1 MRCRALH
8 PVATTPGAI
17 RKAALV
23 APIVAFIFM
32 FPHRVARRARRS
44 SRFICGMSI
53 RCLSVRRICKESEYL
68 LLYSRSV
75 PPHRSHSMTISTILL
90 AACITGMSLSA
101 VAATTTYKV
110 DPEHTY
116 PSFEADH
123 LGGLSTWRGKFNHSS
138 GTITL
143 DKAAGTGTVEIVVD
157 MSSADFGHDVLNR
170 SMQGEE
176 MFEADKYPQAIYK
189 GRLAGFVDGK
199 PTRVVGDLT
208 LHGITRPLT
217 LQIDAFKCM
226 PHPMLK
232 REVCGADA
240 LATFKRDDFG
250 MTAGKDYGF
259 SMDVALRIQV
269 EAIQAEPAQAVK

>member
-1 MRCRALH
+1 
-8 PVATTPGAI
+8 
-17 RKAALV
+17 
-23 APIVAFIFM
+23 
-32 FPHRVARRARRS
+32 
-44 SRFICGMSI
+44 
-53 RCLSVRRICKESEYL
+53 
-68 LLYSRSV
+68 
-75 PPHRSHSMTISTILL
+75 MTFSKSLL
-90 AACITGMSLSA
+90 AACIAGLSLPA
-101 VAATTTYKV
+101 TAATITYKV

-123 LGGLSTWRGKFNHSS
+123 LGGLSTWRGKFNHTS

-143 DKAAGTGTVEIVVD
+143 DKSARSGDVAITVD
-157 MSSADFGHDVLNR
+157 MTSADFGLDALNTA
-170 SMQGEE
+170 MQGKE
-176 MFEADKYPQAIYK
+176 MFEADKYPRATYK
-189 GRLAGFVDGK
+189 GRLVDFVDGR

-217 LQIDAFKCM
+217 LTIDAFKCM
-226 PHPMLK
+226 PHPVFK

-269 EAIQAEPAQAVK
+269 EAIQAQ

>member
-1 MRCRALH
+1 
-8 PVATTPGAI
+8 
-17 RKAALV
+17 
-23 APIVAFIFM
+23 
-32 FPHRVARRARRS
+32 
-44 SRFICGMSI
+44 
-53 RCLSVRRICKESEYL
+53 
-68 LLYSRSV
+68 
-75 PPHRSHSMTISTILL
+75 MTFSKSLM
-90 AACITGMSLSA
+90 AACIASLSLSA
-101 VAATTTYKV
+101 TAATIAYNV

-123 LGGLSTWRGKFNHSS
+123 LGGLSTWRGKFNHTS

-143 DKAAGTGTVEIVVD
+143 DKSAGSGDVAITID
-157 MSSADFGHDVLNR
+157 MTSADFGLDALNAA
-170 SMQGEE
+170 MQGKE
-176 MFEADKYPQAIYK
+176 MFEADKYPRATYR
-189 GRLAGFVDGK
+189 GRLADFVDGR

-217 LQIDAFKCM
+217 LTIDAFKCM
-226 PHPMLK
+226 PHPVFK

-269 EAIQAEPAQAVK
+269 EAIQAQ

>member
-1 MRCRALH
+1 
-8 PVATTPGAI
+8 
-17 RKAALV
+17 
-23 APIVAFIFM
+23 
-32 FPHRVARRARRS
+32 
-44 SRFICGMSI
+44 
-53 RCLSVRRICKESEYL
+53 
-68 LLYSRSV
+68 
-75 PPHRSHSMTISTILL
+75 MTFSKSLM
-90 AACITGMSLSA
+90 AACIASLSLSA
-101 VAATTTYKV
+101 TAATIAYNV

-123 LGGLSTWRGKFNHSS
+123 LGGLSTWRGKFNHTS

-143 DKAAGTGTVEIVVD
+143 DKSARSGDVAITVD
-157 MSSADFGHDVLNR
+157 MTSADFGLDALNTA
-170 SMQGEE
+170 MQGKE
-176 MFEADKYPQAIYK
+176 MFEADKYPRATYR
-189 GRLAGFVDGK
+189 GRLADFVDGR

-217 LQIDAFKCM
+217 LTIDAFKCM
-226 PHPMLK
+226 PHPVFK

-269 EAIQAEPAQAVK
+269 EAIQAQ